1 MTHPA
6 PISIE
11 ALTPGRSAQIAKTL
25 TEADVVLFG
34 GLTGDMNPMHMN
46 DVAARASR
54 FGGRVVHGMLSASL
68 ISAVLGNHLPGPGSI
83 YLGQTLRF
91 TAPVRIGDT
100 VTAQV
105 TVTTVDPEKRRVR
118 LETVC
123 TNQDGTVVVLGEAE
137 VMV

>member
-1 MTHPA
+1 MTTT
-6 PISIE
+6 PIPIE
-11 ALTPGRSAQIAKTL
+11 DLTPGRSAQVAKTL
-25 TEADVVLFG
+25 TETDVVLFG

-46 DVAARASR
+46 EVAARASR

-68 ISAVLGNHLPGPGSI
+68 ISAALGNQLPGPGAI

-100 VTAQV
+100 VTATV
-105 TVTTVDPEKRRVR
+105 TVTSVDPEKRRVR

-123 TNQDGTVVVLGEAE
+123 TTQDGTVVVKGEAE
-137 VMV
+137 VLV

>member
-1 MTHPA
+1 MTTT
-6 PISIE
+6 PIAIE
-11 ALTPGRSAQIAKTL
+11 DLTPGRSAQVAKTL

-46 DVAARASR
+46 EVAARASR

-68 ISAVLGNHLPGPGSI
+68 ISAALGNHLPGPGAI

-100 VTAQV
+100 VTATV
-105 TVTTVDPEKRRVR
+105 TVTRVDMDRRRVH
-118 LETVC
+118 LDTVC
-123 TNQDGTVVVLGEAE
+123 TNQDGAVVVKGEAE
-137 VMV
+137 VLV